1 MSPFGDRRGR
11 RRSRFEDERLHV
23 SLEQMGGSRKAL
35 RSGADD
41 NDRLYSL
48 LHVLMIID
56 AFILCD
62 VSTDVNA

>member
-1 MSPFGDRRGR
+1 
-11 RRSRFEDERLHV
+11 
-23 SLEQMGGSRKAL
+23 MGGSRKAL